1 MKRIGILFCRGEFLR
16 LRKHIGYH
24 IRFLFKSID
33 SNSLQS
39 NISVL
44 PVKGAIILII
54 ISALLTVIAGI
65 IPSRMAAKKDP
76 VESLRVE

>member
-1 MKRIGILFCRGEFLR
+1 MNLPNKITLSRIILT
-16 LRKHIGYH
+16 
-24 IRFLFKSID
+24 
-33 SNSLQS
+33 
-39 NISVL
+39 
-44 PVKGAIILII
+44 IILII

>member
-1 MKRIGILFCRGEFLR
+1 MIIKNLVDI
-16 LRKHIGYH
+16 
-24 IRFLFKSID
+24 
-33 SNSLQS
+33 S